1 MKKFFLD
8 DTKKLFKETIQH
20 VEAGSSAELVIAV
33 RDRSATYRDVDWL
46 GGAVFAFLVL
56 LVVIFH
62 PAELNE
68 NFFPVHVLVAFVV
81 GAFGIAQTWPIKR
94 ALISRARKD
103 KAVREAAR
111 DYFLE
116 ARIDRT
122 QDRTG
127 ILAFIS
133 GFERKVEFVVDA
145 GIDGQDLRALL
156 GQLTPRLDAAIAA
169 GDPDA
174 FARELRS
181 LAPLLASSHPRK
193 EGDINELPDD
203 VSTQ

>member
-1 MKKFFLD
+1 MKKFFRD
-8 DTKKLFKETIQH
+8 ETKQLFKETIQH
-20 VEAGSSAELVIAV
+20 VEASSSAELVIAV
-33 RDRSATYRDVDWL
+33 RSRAATYRDVDWL
-46 GGAVFAFLVL
+46 CGAVFAFLTL

-68 NFFPVHVLVAFVV
+68 SFFPVHVALAFGV
-81 GAFGIAQTWPIKR
+81 GAFALAQTWPLKR
-94 ALISRARKD
+94 MLVSPTRLRTS
-103 KAVREAAR
+103 VREAAR

-116 ARIDRT
+116 AKIDRT

-127 ILAFIS
+127 LLAFIS

-145 GIDGQDLRALL
+145 GIDSEALRNMLS
-156 GQLTPRLDAAIAA
+156 QLAPRLEATVAA
-169 GDPDA
+169 GDPDG
-174 FARELRS
+174 FARELRT
-181 LAPLLASSHPRK
+181 LAPLLASTHPRK

>member
-1 MKKFFLD
+1 MNKFFRD
-8 DTKKLFKETIQH
+8 ETKKLFKDTIQH
-20 VEAGSSAELVIAV
+20 VEAGSAAELVIAV

-46 GGAVFAFLVL
+46 TGAVFGLIALV
-56 LVVIFH
+56 VVIFH

-68 NFFPVHVLVAFVV
+68 NFFPIHVLVAFLV
-81 GAFGIAQTWPIKR
+81 GALGIAQTWPLKR
-94 ALISRARKD
+94 VLVPASRQK

-145 GIDGQDLRALL
+145 GVDSEALRNLL
-156 GQLTPRLDAAIAA
+156 AQLSPRLDAAVAG
-169 GDPDA
+169 GDPEA
-174 FARELRS
+174 FARELQA
-181 LAPLLASSHPRK
+181 LAPLLSSAHPRK
-193 EGDINELPDD
+193 EGDINELPDE